1 MSQFMKYFSIIP
13 LIFILTACDEETHAV
28 QPNTYVKSSEIVK
41 GMDGC
46 RRLEVRHAYSSTSDY
61 SPEIVYQCD
70 NSTTA
75 ITQQGKYMVPITIL
89 NGNVQ
94 LYTKEQSEQ
103 MCLDTIKS
111 KFNQ

>member
-1 MSQFMKYFSIIP
+1 MKYFSIIP
-13 LIFILTACDEETHAV
+13 LFFVLTACDEETHAV
-28 QPNTYVKSSEIVK
+28 QPNTYVKSSELVK

-46 RRLEVRHAYSSTSDY
+46 RRLEVRHAVSSTAPY
-61 SPEIVYQCD
+61 EPEIVYKCD
-70 NSTTA
+70 NSTT
-75 ITQQGKYMVPITIL
+75 TFTHQGKQIVPITIL
-89 NGNVQ
+89 NGNLQ

>member
-1 MSQFMKYFSIIP
+1 MKYFSIIP
-13 LIFILTACDEETHAV
+13 LIFILTACEEEPHAV
-28 QPNTYVKSSEIVK
+28 QPNTYVKSSEIVN

-46 RRLEVRHAYSSTSDY
+46 RRLEIRHASSSSI
-61 SPEIVYQCD
+61 SPYDKEIVYQCD

-75 ITQQGKYMVPITIL
+75 ITRQGKKMVPITIL

-103 MCLDTIKS
+103 MCLESIKS

>member
-1 MSQFMKYFSIIP
+1 MKYFSIIP
-13 LIFILTACDEETHAV
+13 LFFVLTACDEETHAV
-28 QPNTYVKSSEIVK
+28 QPNTYVKSSELVK

-46 RRLEVRHAYSSTSDY
+46 RRLEVRHASSSTSLY
-61 SPEIVYQCD
+61 ATEIVYKCD
-70 NSTTA
+70 NSTTT
-75 ITQQGKYMVPITIL
+75 ITQQGKQIVPITIL